1 MTEEKKDKGKVWVY
15 AVVLF
20 TSAFIVLVLTAI
32 SQIRFNKNIDEYR
45 DQLSNKEIEKSKFQL
60 NLNSALEENLK
71 LKKEYDELEEE
82 LAKVNTELEKYKKET
97 EETSA
102 KCNEMIMAYEYLLLA
117 DNEYNDGNIV
127 ECAEIINTKIKPEF
141 LSEAGLEKYKDLIEK
156 SYKKAAF
163 KLYSEG
169 LKFYKEEN
177 YNEAVDRLLRSV
189 KLADEEYFS
198 DDCYYLLAYSEY
210 YLGNK
215 DNVRKY
221 VELLSQKYP
230 ESGYIK
236 YANNLLELME
246 K

>member
-1 MTEEKKDKGKVWVY
+1 MTEEKNSKGKVWVY

-20 TSAFIVLVLTAI
+20 TSAFIVLILTAI
-32 SQIRFNKNIDEYR
+32 SQIRFNRNIDEYR
-45 DQLSNKEIEKSKFQL
+45 DQLSDKDIEKKRFQL
-60 NLNSALEENLK
+60 NINSALEEIVK
-71 LKKEYDELEEE
+71 LKNEIDELEDK
-82 LAKVNTELEKYKKET
+82 LAKVNSEFEEYKKET
-97 EETSA
+97 DEA
-102 KCNEMIMAYEYLLLA
+102 KIKSNEMIKAYEYLLLA
-117 DNEYNDGNIV
+117 DSEYNNGDIV

-141 LSEAGLEKYKDLIEK
+141 LSEAGLEKCEQLIDK

-169 LKFYKEEN
+169 LKLYKEEK
-177 YNEAVDRLLRSV
+177 YNEAIDRLLRSV

-221 VELLSQKYP
+221 AELLSQKYSQ
-230 ESGYIK
+230 SGYIK